1 MNRHLPGSW
10 KAAAAVALTAA
21 LFTPLLVFGGTAF
34 ARTGSAASEY
44 EYSSA
49 SQYQYRMVICHVT
62 HSRKHPAHTI
72 TISSRAWHAHR
83 RHGDHLGPC
92 TGTETAPAKQHGK
105 SGEHHGESGE
115 HHGQSG
121 HGTP

>member
-105 SGEHHGESGE
+105 SGEHHG
-115 HHGQSG
+115 QSG